1 MSLSSPPLERTSA
14 PTSPALPGDE
24 LAILRVSLQ
33 GSILTPEEDGFQDAV
48 RTWALGVQHAP
59 ALVVLPESAEDI
71 ATAITFAH
79 EHGFGVA
86 VQGTGH
92 GATIP
97 CHGGILINT
106 SRMQGV
112 TIDPEARTAR
122 VEAGVKWISVLPLAA
137 EHGLAPLCGSSGDV
151 GVVGYT
157 LGGGTGWLARKYGFA
172 ADRVIAADVVT
183 ATGEI
188 VHVTANEHADL
199 FWALRGGSG
208 NFGVVTALEFELVP
222 VETVFGGAVFY
233 SLTGAAQVMTA
244 FVEWVE
250 TLPEEIT
257 ASVAI
262 MRFPPLPFL
271 PPMLRGQQV
280 IAIRACAVGD
290 LARAEQ
296 VLAPMRSLG
305 TPVLDTFR
313 VMPFSAID
321 TISSDPVEPMP
332 VVSATRLIRD
342 LPADAIAQL
351 LAVAGPESD
360 LPVLMIEIRHIAGA
374 IDRHDRAA
382 SSANRHDE
390 PFSLYA
396 VGIAMGEDHRST
408 VLAGLDRVTSSLA
421 PYSSER
427 VFLNFLGDGDCGEE
441 RTRAA
446 YSSADYARLGQIK
459 ALYDPTN
466 RFRFNCNI
474 APAG

>member
-1 MSLSSPPLERTSA
+1 MR
-14 PTSPALPGDE
+14 
-24 LAILRVSLQ
+24 R
-33 GSILTPEEDGFQDAV
+33 
-48 RTWALGVQHAP
+48 ALGVQHLP

-71 ATAITFAH
+71 AITVTCAH
-79 EHGFGVA
+79 MHGFGVA

-112 TIDPEARTAR
+112 TIDPEARTAH

-172 ADRVIAADVVT
+172 ADRVIASDVVT
-183 ATGEI
+183 ATGEML
-188 VHVTANEHADL
+188 HVTANEHADL

-208 NFGVVTALEFELVP
+208 NFGVVTALEFELVQ
-222 VETVFGGAVFY
+222 VKTVFGGTVFY
-233 SLTGAAQVMTA
+233 SLTAAAQVMTVFA
-244 FVEWVE
+244 EWVE
-250 TLPEEIT
+250 TLPAEIT
-257 ASVAI
+257 ASVVI
-262 MRFPPLPFL
+262 MRFPPIPEL
-271 PPMLRGQQV
+271 PPMLRGQNV
-280 IAIRACAVGD
+280 IGIRACVVGD
-290 LARAEQ
+290 LTHAREI
-296 VLAPMRSLG
+296 VAPMRSLG
-305 TPVLDTFR
+305 TPILDTFG

-332 VVSATRLIRD
+332 MVSATRLIMD
-342 LPADAIAQL
+342 LPADAIARL
-351 LAVAGPESD
+351 LAVAGPEIE

-374 IDRHDRAA
+374 IDPHDCAA

-396 VGIAMGEDHRST
+396 IGIAMGEDHRST
-408 VLAGLDRVTSSLA
+408 VLAGLDRVTASLA
-421 PYSSER
+421 PFCSER

-446 YSSADYARLGQIK
+446 YSPADYARLGQIK
-459 ALYDPTN
+459 AQYDPTN